1 MNHEE
6 KMRRCSDFFN
16 VLAQAL
22 SSNYTVMGS
31 CNKDV
36 SAYLVPTGHE
46 DEVSYYGKPE
56 NSFRVSDH
64 WNWYSSLKKCSDQD
78 EVQCHSIDI
87 PRPRRRPEVGKAS
100 YPRKA
105 AQVAL
110 YKDGRYQAVYGEVFD
125 HKTKSWSWLDA
136 CVEDVAALV

>member
-87 PRPRRRPEVGKAS
+87 PRPRRTSMWRPAS
-100 YPRKA
+100 INGA
-105 AQVAL
+105 
-110 YKDGRYQAVYGEVFD
+110 
-125 HKTKSWSWLDA
+125 
-136 CVEDVAALV
+136 